1 MKKFAY
7 EAYDYRFLFDAL
19 TKEQRESLEAV
30 LNQYIG
36 CVNNEMTREAVK
48 QSIYMWAM
56 QNNLEIDIK
65 KIEYE

>member
-1 MKKFAY
+1 MKKFVY
-7 EAYDYRFLFDAL
+7 EAYDYRFLIDAL
-19 TKEQRESLEAV
+19 TKEQRESLETV

-36 CVNNEMTREAVK
+36 CANNEIARESVK

-56 QNNLEIDIK
+56 RNNLEIDIK